1 MKNSLYFLLLLAVSL
16 SFGSCDEKHDKKDK
30 KEKKDPLPSW
40 NDTQIKTQLIDYVKR
55 AKNEIPKDDRVAVFD
70 MDGTVACEAPLWFE
84 MAVAVQGMMDQLKQ
98 DSSLISKTEY
108 KYAQMLSVNPSDT
121 AVTNHWVVGGVNYLD
136 SIVLKAFAGKT
147 SEEYIAYARNY
158 LTTTQA
164 PRFDRPYA
172 QLFYQPML
180 ELLEYLDD
188 AKFDIY
194 IVSGS
199 LTGTVW
205 SICPQTLDMD
215 RDQLIGTRQVKIPV
229 YGADGTKFVLQKSVY
244 EPKNDGNGKSVN
256 IYDQIGKIPVFAFGN
271 TAGDFGMFHM
281 ASSSSYPH
289 MALMLNHDDAE
300 REYAYPPYHG
310 KAVPAWQDS
319 MRVNKWITVDMK
331 SAFKT
336 VWMTEHK
343 ADKKDKKDHK
353 DKKEKKDKKD

>member
-1 MKNSLYFLLLLAVSL
+1 MRSYLYFLLMLAAFFL
-16 SFGSCDEKHDKKDK
+16 CESCDDKKDK
-30 KEKKDPLPSW
+30 DHEKDKKDPLPSW
-40 NDTQIKTQLIDYVKR
+40 NDTQIKSQLIDYVKK

-70 MDGTVACEAPLWFE
+70 MDGTIACEAPLWFE
-84 MAVAVQGMMDQLKQ
+84 MAIAVQGMVDQLKQ
-98 DSSLISKTEY
+98 DPALISKTEY
-108 KYAQMLSVNPSDT
+108 KYAQLLSQNPNDT
-121 AVTNHWVVGGVNYLD
+121 TVTNHWVVDGVNYLD

-147 SEEYIAYARNY
+147 SEEYISYAKNY

-188 AKFDIY
+188 AKFKVY

-199 LTGTVW
+199 LSGTVW

-229 YGADGTKFVLQKSVY
+229 YGPEGAKFVLQKNIY
-244 EPKNDGNGKSVN
+244 QPKNDGNGKSVN

-271 TAGDFGMFHM
+271 TAGDFGMFHL
-281 ASSSSYPH
+281 ASSSPYPH
-289 MALMLNHDDAE
+289 MALMLNHDDPE

-319 MRVNKWITVDMK
+319 MRVNSWITVDMK
-331 SAFKT
+331 SEFKT
-336 VWMTEHK
+336 VWMDTHK
-343 ADKKDKKDHK
+343 TDKKDKKH
-353 DKKEKKDKKD
+353 KKEKKSHKDKD